1 MEIRSPYFLPI
12 PVQEET
18 QPGSARREA
27 ARLAALE
34 GMSVDDVGRVS
45 IIVTEAANNL
55 VKHGQGGEVLLR
67 GCRDAESC
75 SLDVLAL
82 DKGKGMLDVADCLRD
97 GYSTAGTAGTGLG
110 AMKRLSDFLEIYSIP
125 NSGTIVHCRI
135 DGNRKPRGNS
145 STRMESGALVV
156 PVAGETKCG
165 DSFAELFTER
175 HSVYM
180 VVDGLGHGSGA
191 AEAADEAVAAF
202 HRLESVNPLD
212 ILDEAHHALRKT
224 RGAAVSVAAID
235 HNSRKVRF
243 AGVGNVSASVMT
255 PGKIHN
261 MVSHNG
267 IVGHSI
273 PRIQD
278 FTYDWPVGATL
289 AMFSDGITS
298 HWNLAKY
305 PGVQSKSPLMS
316 AAVVYRDSSRRRD
329 DATVLIAREKAARN

>member
-1 MEIRSPYFLPI
+1 MEIKSPYFLSI
-12 PVQEET
+12 AVQEET

-27 ARLAALE
+27 ARLAALA
-34 GMSVDDVGRVS
+34 GMSTDDVGRVS
-45 IIVTEAANNL
+45 IVVTEAANNL

-67 GCRDAESC
+67 SCREGETC
-75 SLDVLAL
+75 WLDVLAL
-82 DKGKGMLDVADCLRD
+82 DKGTGMANVEACLRD

-110 AMKRLSDFLEIYSIP
+110 AMQRLSDFLEIYSIP

-135 DGNRKPRGNS
+135 DGNRKPGEHFS
-145 STRMESGALVV
+145 MRMESGALVV
-156 PVAGETKCG
+156 PVAGETKSG
-165 DSFAELFTER
+165 DSFAQFLTET

-191 AEAADEAVAAF
+191 AEAADEAVEAF

-235 HNSRKVRF
+235 HNLRKVRF

-255 PGKIHN
+255 PGKAHH

-278 FTYDWPVGATL
+278 FTYDWPAGATL
-289 AMFSDGITS
+289 AMFSDGIAS

-305 PGVQSKSPLMS
+305 PGVQLKSPLMS

-329 DATVLIAREKAARN
+329 DATVLIAREWAARN